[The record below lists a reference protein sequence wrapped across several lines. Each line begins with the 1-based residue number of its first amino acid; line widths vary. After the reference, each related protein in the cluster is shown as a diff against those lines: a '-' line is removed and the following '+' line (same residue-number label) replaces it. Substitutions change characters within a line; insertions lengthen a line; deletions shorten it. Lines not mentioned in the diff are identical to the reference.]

1 MRLFVTA
8 ILCLTF
14 QARADQYFNPGAS
27 LNAREKELAMLTLQ
41 SHYNNIINALTIIK
55 IPVLSRENLLN
66 KTFCTVS
73 FKASIPKLVPK
84 MEQQGYVFSTI
95 SKNIKAAINSCHEQF
110 VFTKES
116 LDKIRNL
123 FLEIYIKNSGSA
135 FCKIDRDCTAL
146 RISQYEKSTNEIYTG
161 VSTYIT
167 DFYLL
172 KGLQF
177 LETDIVNSLFTTISN
192 DIDENGT
199 NHPNSQDKNLSQWRY
214 PLALP
219 INGAVCR
226 SNLCQFSL

>member
-84 MEQQGYVFSTI
+84 MEQQG
-95 SKNIKAAINSCHEQF
+95 
-110 VFTKES
+110 
-116 LDKIRNL
+116 
-123 FLEIYIKNSGSA
+123 
-135 FCKIDRDCTAL
+135 
-146 RISQYEKSTNEIYTG
+146 
-161 VSTYIT
+161 
-167 DFYLL
+167 
-172 KGLQF
+172 
-177 LETDIVNSLFTTISN
+177 
-192 DIDENGT
+192 
-199 NHPNSQDKNLSQWRY
+199 
-214 PLALP
+214 
-219 INGAVCR
+219 
-226 SNLCQFSL
+226 